1 MDFSFDVF
9 VDSKLND
16 QCVSPGLH
24 GFILFFVL
32 LRGEEERGVILRLTK
47 DTRDYAVTDDDG
59 CFGVFR
65 FIVAFFFCTGFTVRV
80 PFDRT
85 DIEAD

>member
-1 MDFSFDVF
+1 MSSNSGFVLIVCCMDFSFDVF

-24 GFILFFVL
+24 GFIFFPSQRGRKGGNIAG
-32 LRGEEERGVILRLTK
+32 LRQ

-59 CFGVFR
+59 CFGVFG
-65 FIVAFFFCTGFTVRV
+65 FIVAFFLR
-80 PFDRT
+80 
-85 DIEAD
+85 